1 MNNKKKI
8 VVLGGGI
15 SGLTAA
21 YLLKKEGFDVTV
33 LEKKSQP
40 GGSIETIV
48 ENGFLFDK
56 GPNSSLETYPII
68 KKIIDEIGLSDELVY
83 ANPEGS
89 KRYILKNNNL
99 IPLPMSPVSFLNTK
113 LFSVKAKFRLLAEP
127 FIKRANKEESIA
139 EFVKRRIGK
148 EFLDY
153 AISPFVSGVYAGDPS
168 SLSVKYAFPKLY
180 ELEKKHRSLILG
192 TVKTIRERKKRAE
205 KSKQSAKM
213 FSFKNGMQILPNKI
227 ASTLKNNFLSS
238 SEIKNIIKNSTGYKV
253 TYIKDNTQT
262 ELSADAVVST
272 IPAYVLSNLISNI
285 SEETATKLNEIFY
298 PSVLVLYIGYKKE
311 SIKRELDGF
320 GFLIPQKEKKSFL
333 GAIWN
338 STLFPNRTTNDDV
351 CFTIFIGG
359 ALNKELSI
367 NTKQNYI
374 DKSIKEFAE
383 IMSIQDEPSFISS
396 KFWEKAIPQYNLDY
410 PDQLEA
416 IENFEKENP
425 GFFIGGNF
433 RRGIALGDCFNS
445 AEILSNEVK
454 NYLSTNPS
462 RSLG

>member
-15 SGLTAA
+15 SGLTTG

-68 KKIIDEIGLSDELVY
+68 KKIVDDIGLSNELVY

-99 IPLPMSPVSFLNTK
+99 IPLPMSPFSFFKTQ

-153 AISPFVSGVYAGDPS
+153 AISPFVSGVYAGNPS

-180 ELEKKHRSLILG
+180 KLEKKHRSLILG
-192 TVKTIRERKKRAE
+192 TIKTISERKKRAE

-213 FSFKNGMQILPNKI
+213 FSFKNGMQVLPNKFEK
-227 ASTLKNNFLSS
+227 SLGKSFLSS
-238 SEIKNIIKNSTGYKV
+238 SEIKSITKNDTGYKV
-253 TYIKDNTQT
+253 IYLKDNIQKG
-262 ELSADAVVST
+262 LLADTVVST
-272 IPAYVLSNLISNI
+272 VPSYVLSNLIADINK
-285 SEETATKLNEIFY
+285 ETTNKLKEIFY
-298 PSVLVLYIGYKKE
+298 PSVLVLYLGYKKN
-311 SIKRELDGF
+311 SVKRDLDGF
-320 GFLIPQKEKKSFL
+320 GFLIPQKENKSFL

-351 CFTIFIGG
+351 CFTLFIGG
-359 ALNKELSI
+359 ALNKELS
-367 NTKQNYI
+367 NKTKQHFI
-374 DKSIKEFAE
+374 DKSIKEFSE
-383 IMSIQDEPSFISS
+383 IMNIQDEPSFISS
-396 KFWEKAIPQYNLDY
+396 KLWEKAIPQYNLDY
-410 PDQLEA
+410 STQLKA
-416 IENFEKENP
+416 IEEFEKENP

-445 AEILSNEVK
+445 AEILCDQVK
-454 NYLSTNPS
+454 EYFNK
-462 RSLG
+462 